1 MRNVSHR
8 REVFRRAQRSDTQ
21 TQTTQNQGTQ
31 NLGTQ
36 NSGTAT
42 GSSGVQG
49 TPQNVQRTDETKP
62 QGTTQLTMPPVP
74 SVAHEATR
82 LAEWVEPKAT
92 SLVELRARA
101 EDESLDSIFKKH
113 LADFRTAFAELRK
126 QAPSVVFFGGARLQ
140 PGDPYY
146 QLAKEF
152 GAELAPRG
160 IPPKSGAGPGAMHI
174 APAGFIE
181 TRDQLP
187 ERMVQ
192 SLIAGVSRLAH
203 LDDQSTL
210 GFNIHLPAEQK
221 VSPAI
226 ENAHEI
232 QLFAFRKFALYE
244 NVRGIVVFPGGFGTL
259 DELLEVLILAREGKT
274 RDPIV
279 LAGKEYWEP
288 ILDAWKSAAKRN
300 GQDLVAG
307 LLDDVMVTN
316 DAKQA
321 MDFVEGRKDVRAF
334 ESEPEDLYKRMVREI
349 KLARYVVTRQEKAV
363 TFLGGAQLAHDD
375 PALALGRLIAG
386 YAAEQGAPV
395 RVGDDGNGAKAV
407 ADGAGDIQRVRWD
420 PKAEGSTRKKH
431 TRQDVNDVTF
441 SERIPHKETL
451 LRNAS
456 AYVVLPDSARGKDE
470 LATVLC
476 QIQTGKLPRRPLLL
490 VDSSY
495 WKPIVDSWERAMVG
509 EKHAYIAPE
518 DMELLR
524 FVDSLEQAKDAL
536 GGTLASGGSGSGSSA
551 GGPSSTTA

>member
-1 MRNVSHR
+1 M
-8 REVFRRAQRSDTQ
+8 FRRARRTDPQ
-21 TQTTQNQGTQ
+21 TQGTQ
-31 NLGTQ
+31 GTQ
-36 NSGTAT
+36 SSGTAT
-42 GSSGVQG
+42 GSSGSPGVDASGQAG
-49 TPQNVQRTDETKP
+49 LRTEETTPQGAPT
-62 QGTTQLTMPPVP
+62 LTLPPVP

-101 EDESLDSIFKKH
+101 EDETLDSIFKKH

-146 QLAKEF
+146 QLAREF

-174 APAGFIE
+174 APLGFIE

-187 ERMVQ
+187 DRMVQ
-192 SLIAGVSRLAH
+192 SLIAGVSRSAR

-307 LLDDVMVTN
+307 LLDDVLVTN

-334 ESEPEDLYKRMVREI
+334 ESEPDDLYKRMVREI

-363 TFLGGAQLAHDD
+363 TFLGGAQLKHDD
-375 PALALGRLIAG
+375 PALALGQLIAN
-386 YAAEQGAPV
+386 YAADQGAPV

-407 ADGAGDIQRVRWD
+407 AEGAGNVQRVRWD
-420 PKAEGSTRKKH
+420 PKAEGSTIRKKH
-431 TRQDVNDVTF
+431 ARQDVNDVTF
-441 SERIPHKETL
+441 AERIPHKETL
-451 LRNAS
+451 LRNSS

-490 VDSSY
+490 VDSTY

-509 EKHAYIAPE
+509 ENHAYIAPE

-524 FVDSLEQAKDAL
+524 FVDSLEQAKEAL
-536 GGTLASGGSGSGSSA
+536 GGTLNGAPSGA
-551 GGPSSTTA
+551 TTPTA